1 MSLSL
6 FALYFKKLASGSR
19 SNYAFVRKHV
29 PFLLCK
35 NNSSAEELAHEASLY
50 QDTHLQLYVYC
61 NSLDECHCQKLCE
74 RKQISGHH
82 LKSLPQR
89 TERVWADGERLPQQ
103 ISGNTTL
110 QSA

>member
-6 FALYFKKLASGSR
+6 FALYFKKLAFGSR
-19 SNYAFVRKHV
+19 SNCAFVRKHV

-50 QDTHLQLYVYC
+50 QATHLQLEVY
-61 NSLDECHCQKLCE
+61 SLDKCHCQKLRE
-74 RKQISGHH
+74 RKLISRYH
-82 LKSLPQR
+82 LKPLPQR
-89 TERVWADGERLPQQ
+89 AERVWADEECLSRQ
-103 ISGNTTL
+103 ISANTTL